1 MEVCAVK
8 CKFLSSTFCILAFYR
23 SPSSNFSL
31 FITQLEVVI
40 NKIYKPNLLMIVC
53 GDFNINYLEDNKMKQ
68 QLNYILQSFNLSSVV
83 YFPTRTCTTTQTLI
97 DNIFIDI
104 TKFENYLISPVFNG
118 LSDHDGQLLFVHQK
132 EIRKERTN
140 CNCKIIWTFNNCSLN
155 DFKLSLS
162 FETWE
167 TVFNADNNN
176 IDSVFNNFVDV
187 YLQIFNACFPKKK
200 TYEHFSSKQWLTT
213 GIKTSCRRKR
223 ELYLLAKF
231 HDNENLK
238 QYYKSYCKI
247 LTKVINEAKRL
258 SNEDKITNSNN
269 VAKTTWNIIRAEL
282 GKDCSVIHSLL
293 LMLVNLEGRC
303 VKS

>member
-1 MEVCAVK
+1 
-8 CKFLSSTFCILAFYR
+8 
-23 SPSSNFSL
+23 
-31 FITQLEVVI
+31 
-40 NKIYKPNLLMIVC
+40 
-53 GDFNINYLEDNKMKQ
+53 
-68 QLNYILQSFNLSSVV
+68 
-83 YFPTRTCTTTQTLI
+83 
-97 DNIFIDI
+97 
-104 TKFENYLISPVFNG
+104 
-118 LSDHDGQLLFVHQK
+118 
-132 EIRKERTN
+132 ERTN
-140 CNCKIIWTFNNCSLN
+140 LNFKIIRTFNNCSLD

-167 TVFNADNNN
+167 TVFNAEDNN

-200 TYEHFSSKQWLTT
+200 IYEHFSSKQWLTT

-282 GKDCSVIHSLL
+282 GKDCSKGKICNTVQINSSNFNNYFLNVADNITQKISSQFTSDTDSNNKYKYYL
-293 LMLVNLEGRC
+293 NLAAKGPFPKIIFNNKTTKEIE
-303 VKS
+303 K